1 MAYILEFHLTQVSLH
16 SSLEQS
22 LKVASCHVEPSVPR
36 GSALV
41 TPIQVSLH
49 SMGGATSCLLTGP
62 LRHCLDSW
70 P

>member
-49 SMGGATSCLLTGP
+49 SMGGNTS
-62 LRHCLDSW
+62 R
-70 P
+70 